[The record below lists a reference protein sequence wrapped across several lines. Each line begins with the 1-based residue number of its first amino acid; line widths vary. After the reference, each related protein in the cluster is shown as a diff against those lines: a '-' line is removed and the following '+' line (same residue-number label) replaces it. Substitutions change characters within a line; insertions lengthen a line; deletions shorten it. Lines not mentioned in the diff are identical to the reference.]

1 MMIRVVR
8 IGLAI
13 VAVALGLSVV
23 WHALGFDG
31 HAGGLGQI
39 ALILIGML
47 LVSLTDRELFWDARP
62 RRRR

>member
-13 VAVALGLSVV
+13 VAVALGLSAV
-23 WHALGFDG
+23 WRALGFDG

-47 LVSLTDRELFWDARP
+47 LVSLTDRELFWDVRP
-62 RRRR
+62 RHRR